1 MSPEFSDLC
10 PSVAA
15 FQALRAA
22 AGLSAFDA
30 QATKVALGHTL
41 YGAWLYQGEDLV
53 GMARLIGDHG
63 CFAQVTDVAVHPE
76 LQRQGWGDQIMTRLM
91 VWADQNLPSGC
102 YISLIADPG
111 AEALYVKHGFDPRT
125 GMARRVP

>member
-1 MSPEFSDLC
+1 MSPDFSDLR

-15 FQALRAA
+15 FRTLRAA

-30 QATKVALGHTL
+30 HATERALSHTI
-41 YGAWLYQGEDLV
+41 YGAWLYDGEALV
-53 GMARLIGDHG
+53 GTGRLIGDHG
-63 CFAQVTDVAVHPE
+63 CFAQVTDVAVHPS
-76 LQRQGWGDQIMTRLM
+76 LRRQGWGGRIMTRLM
-91 VWADQNLPSGC
+91 CWADENLPSGC

-111 AEALYVKHGFDPRT
+111 AETLYAKHGFSHRT